1 MSTNRFDNQWLA
13 FKGTTTGWDGSL
25 VAGSDNDVPMPIA
38 VATASGVTINAPA
51 ANITIAGV
59 APSVAA
65 GKSISVPAAN
75 ITLAG
80 VAPSIRVGASVAIPA
95 ANIAIAAV
103 APSVSAGKSIA
114 VPAVDVAIAA
124 LAPTVSAGAGVG
136 VTVDVPSVDIAVAAV
151 APVIQTTS
159 VTSEEIGSGAG
170 WNIDFTGIE
179 TRIAEEKSDREDRRK
194 TIEAVYRR
202 ATGQALPDSK
212 PVEVAAAEALP
223 NVKPAARKRMQAE
236 LRAIAEIDASI
247 DRLERQIESAD
258 MAYLLA
264 EERDIVWIVSEYL

>member
-1 MSTNRFDNQWLA
+1 MSTNRFANQWLA

-80 VAPSIRVGASVAIPA
+80 VAPSISVGASAAISA
-95 ANIAIAAV
+95 VNIAVAAV
-103 APSVSAGKSIA
+103 APSVSAGKSVI

-151 APVIQTTS
+151 APTVSASAVQ
-159 VTSEEIGSGAG
+159 ELIGRRRRSRRPIYELEGSKKKCRARRCG
-170 WNIDFTGIE
+170 KSANISLPSTAFTIYWQSSKYCERLWN
-179 TRIAEEKSDREDRRK
+179 
-194 TIEAVYRR
+194 
-202 ATGQALPDSK
+202 
-212 PVEVAAAEALP
+212 
-223 NVKPAARKRMQAE
+223 
-236 LRAIAEIDASI
+236 
-247 DRLERQIESAD
+247 
-258 MAYLLA
+258 
-264 EERDIVWIVSEYL
+264 